1 MKETIRNVKNISAD
15 KTKTQLNTFDFIV
28 ESIRDII
35 FDTQYLVIL
44 KKTILK
50 LTNGQIEQKD
60 LKKIIIEHGVSSVE
74 DIKDLIKLY
83 TETEVK
89 RVIKSVEAQKDKIK
103 KYNQLLSK
111 IAPRVEKIYNQLIL

>member
-1 MKETIRNVKNISAD
+1 MEETIRNVKNISAD
-15 KTKTQLNTFDFIV
+15 KTKTQLNTLDFIV

-35 FDTQYLVIL
+35 FNTQYFAIL
-44 KKTILK
+44 KETILK

-60 LKKIIIEHGVSSVE
+60 LKRLIIEHGVSSVK
-74 DIKDLIKLY
+74 DIKDLIELY
-83 TETEVK
+83 TETEIK

-111 IAPRVEKIYNQLIL
+111 IAPRVEKIYNKLSL

>member
-1 MKETIRNVKNISAD
+1 MEETIRNVENISPD
-15 KTKTQLNTFDFIV
+15 KTKTKLNTLDFIL

-35 FDTQYLVIL
+35 FDTQYLAIL
-44 KKTILK
+44 KETILK

-60 LKKIIIEHGVSSVE
+60 LKKLIIEHEVSSVE
-74 DIKDLIKLY
+74 DIKDLIELY
-83 TETEVK
+83 TETEIK

-111 IAPRVEKIYNQLIL
+111 IAPRVEKIYNKLSL

>member
-15 KTKTQLNTFDFIV
+15 KTKSKLNTLDFIV

-35 FDTQYLVIL
+35 FDTQYLAIL

-50 LTNGQIEQKD
+50 LIDGQIEQRE
-60 LKKIIIEHGVSSVE
+60 LKKLIIEYGVSSVE
-74 DIKDLIKLY
+74 DIKKLIELY
-83 TETEVK
+83 TKAEIK

-111 IAPRVEKIYNQLIL
+111 IAPRVEKIYNKLSL

>member
-1 MKETIRNVKNISAD
+1 MKETIRNVKNISED
-15 KTKTQLNTFDFIV
+15 KTKSKLNTLDFIV

-35 FDTQYLVIL
+35 FDTQYLAIL

-50 LTNGQIEQKD
+50 LIDGQIEQRE
-60 LKKIIIEHGVSSVE
+60 LKKLIIEYGVSSVE
-74 DIKDLIKLY
+74 DIKKLIELY
-83 TETEVK
+83 TKAEIK

-111 IAPRVEKIYNQLIL
+111 IAPRVEKIYNKLSL

>member
-1 MKETIRNVKNISAD
+1 MKETIRNVKNISSD

>member
-15 KTKTQLNTFDFIV
+15 KIKTQLNTLDFIV

-35 FDTQYLVIL
+35 FDTQYLAIL

-50 LTNGQIEQKD
+50 LINGQIEQKD
-60 LKKIIIEHGVSSVE
+60 LKRLIIEHGVSSVE

-83 TETEVK
+83 TETEIK

-111 IAPRVEKIYNQLIL
+111 IAPRVEKIYNKLSL